1 MSSTLD
7 DVWTFL
13 AEGTEAE
20 GEDYSAEEDEE
31 EEAISRSVYYN
42 DEEETQQRTVS
53 TAEQQLTT
61 DTEQHHQQYGSSE
74 EAAEGV
80 DYELLTGVLD
90 QLTSESVSVK
100 CLYVTS

>member
-1 MSSTLD
+1 M
-7 DVWTFL
+7 
-13 AEGTEAE
+13 E

-31 EEAISRSVYYN
+31 EEAISGSVYYD

-53 TAEQQLTT
+53 TADQQLTT
-61 DTEQHHQQYGSSE
+61 DTEQHQQYGSSG

-90 QLTSESVSVK
+90 QLTSQSVSVK
-100 CLYVTS
+100 CSYHMS

>member
-1 MSSTLD
+1 MLYSTTPSTLD

-13 AEGTEAE
+13 AEGTEVE
-20 GEDYSAEEDEE
+20 GEDYSE
-31 EEAISRSVYYN
+31 EEAISGSMYYN
-42 DEEETQQRTVS
+42 DEETQQRTVS

-61 DTEQHHQQYGSSE
+61 DTEQHQQQYGSS

-100 CLYVTS
+100 CLYLTS

>member
-1 MSSTLD
+1 M
-7 DVWTFL
+7 
-13 AEGTEAE
+13 
-20 GEDYSAEEDEE
+20 
-31 EEAISRSVYYN
+31 YYN
-42 DEEETQQRTVS
+42 DEEETQQGTVS

-61 DTEQHHQQYGSSE
+61 DTEQHQQYGSS

-100 CLYVTS
+100 CLYHMS